1 MSLCASIYYLSYQ
14 CSPCIEG
21 IEGVLSMENSQ
32 ALVTRTAN
40 TVQGIQAGVNF
51 LDPEQR
57 TPVFNAVMGG
67 WIFAVLLP
75 YEV

>member
-1 MSLCASIYYLSYQ
+1 M
-14 CSPCIEG
+14 
-21 IEGVLSMENSQ
+21 LSMENSQ

-67 WIFAVLLP
+67 WLFAVLLP